1 MNDNV
6 EKIFKILGIKP
17 NEKFKIKFESGAISC
32 SFFWL
37 NEKLRLFS
45 ENEKLK
51 YLDAL
56 LFRLL
61 NGDYKIIKLPKKK
74 KLRDLTNEEYIR
86 WWNKNCGLER
96 DCENCPFYE
105 VLCNWDSRD
114 CWIKHKTVYND
125 KFLDQEVEISE
136 EEEK

>member
-1 MNDNV
+1 MNNNV
-6 EKIFKILGIKP
+6 KKVFEMLGITIYEEFKLDDGQDILYRVDENLWVYYRVNDCWEKSQITISEFLTEKIEIV
-17 NEKFKIKFESGAISC
+17 
-32 SFFWL
+32 
-37 NEKLRLFS
+37 
-45 ENEKLK
+45 
-51 YLDAL
+51 
-56 LFRLL
+56 
-61 NGDYKIIKLPKKK
+61 KLPKKK

-125 KFLDQEVEISE
+125 KFLDQEVEIPQE
-136 EEEK
+136 EE